1 MAERSNRWPEQS
13 DLVRR
18 IGNCRTG
25 RGAATERHCW
35 RGPPSTFLK
44 RDLENLVR
52 DLPTTLT
59 VEIDEMKC
67 DYSATLIQC
76 SGSKGISI
84 KSLLLHCSERHCL
97 ERRRHCGKCGFFWT
111 VSRL

>member
-59 VEIDEMKC
+59 VEIDEMK
-67 DYSATLIQC
+67 YSVIILQHSFSVQEAKAFL
-76 SGSKGISI
+76 
-84 KSLLLHCSERHCL
+84 
-97 ERRRHCGKCGFFWT
+97 
-111 VSRL
+111 